1 MKDKHNDNNLFL
13 NFGAL
18 KPQAPDTEGALEAE
32 LRHLQETLRAETPLK
47 MTDGESRR
55 VLNNLDL
62 RLGRYQR
69 RAVTFYNYSYRLAAV
84 TAALF
89 LVVMTAT
96 LTLFDMPAVTEQSTT
111 VTMATDDSDSATA
124 ADTLDET
131 YVYLLVNDYVQ
142 SQGYGSGET
151 LLGELGDEELTYLE
165 KNLKFGD
172 SR

>member
-1 MKDKHNDNNLFL
+1 MKKNHNDNDLFL
-13 NFGAL
+13 NFGTL
-18 KPQAPDTEGALEAE
+18 EPQDSKTESALETE
-32 LRHLQETLRAETPLK
+32 LRQLQETLCEEKPLK
-47 MTDGESRR
+47 LTDRESQR

-89 LVVMTAT
+89 LMVMTAT
-96 LTLFDMPAVTEQSTT
+96 LTLFDRPAVTEQTAAVGIES
-111 VTMATDDSDSATA
+111 DDSDSAA
-124 ADTLDET
+124 GDSLDEA

-151 LLGELGDEELTYLE
+151 LLGELEDEELAYLE

>member
-1 MKDKHNDNNLFL
+1 MKNNHNDNNLFL

-18 KPQAPDTEGALEAE
+18 KPQAPDTESALEAE
-32 LRHLQETLRAETPLK
+32 LRHLQETLRAEKPLK

-69 RAVTFYNYSYRLAAV
+69 RAVTFYNYTYRLAAV

-96 LTLFDMPAVTEQSTT
+96 LTLFDMPAVTEQSAT
-111 VTMATDDSDSATA
+111 VTMATDDSDSAT
-124 ADTLDET
+124 DSLDET